1 MRWTVWKPHAPC
13 SAEEKCIRHREDD
26 PTSGPRRLR
35 SAKWDGSAIWNPG
48 VWKADGYTRL
58 SEKKNK
64 VGGMYPCVLCT
75 MYRDIVVPVSKA
87 VGSRESGALSLFW
100 FSLHVWLRSMS
111 QPPTGA
117 CPKFIQQLPAMK
129 SRQLPI
135 FFLALLIAPV
145 FAVKEVGIRLCCPVL
160 PVPACL
166 VVPGPRRR
174 AHTVLRY
181 LEGPFFPLLLP
192 FIPSL
197 HFLRLP
203 LPPRGLPDTTNAA
216 LQSLDTCGE
225 VDDR

>member
-1 MRWTVWKPHAPC
+1 MDGLEAPC
-13 SAEEKCIRHREDD
+13 PMFCRREMHPAPRGRPDLWPSATSFGEMGRECDLE
-26 PTSGPRRLR
+26 SGRLEGR
-35 SAKWDGSAIWNPG
+35 WI
-48 VWKADGYTRL
+48 YTLVR
-58 SEKKNK
+58 KKNK